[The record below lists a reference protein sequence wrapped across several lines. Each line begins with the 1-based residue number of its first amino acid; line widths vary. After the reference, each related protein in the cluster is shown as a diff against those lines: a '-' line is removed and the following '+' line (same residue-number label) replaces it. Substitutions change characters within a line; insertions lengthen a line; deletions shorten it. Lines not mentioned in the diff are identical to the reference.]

1 MLNTAI
7 NALDELVSLKNK
19 ELITIASRPGIGKST
34 LLLNIVN
41 SVSKQT
47 NNKILYFNFENS
59 KNSLLKKIKNNN
71 IEIID
76 TPNLSILDIEN
87 IIKTYKKEDIALV
100 AIDYLQLINMKNEV
114 SEISRELKSLALE
127 LNIPVVLISQLSSNS
142 KDIPTLI
149 DLRKN
154 GTLVQDS
161 DVIIF
166 LYNKESK
173 LNENIDLIVAKNRGG
188 SLGTIKIDM

>member
-1 MLNTAI
+1 MLNTGI

-59 KNSLLKKIKNNN
+59 QNSLLKKIKNNN

-154 GTLVQDS
+154 GALVQDS

-166 LYNKESK
+166 LYNKKSK

>member
-1 MLNTAI
+1 MLNTGI

-34 LLLNIVN
+34 LLLNIIN
-41 SVSKQT
+41 SVSKRT

-87 IIKTYKKEDIALV
+87 IIKTYRKEDIVLV

-154 GTLVQDS
+154 GALVQDS

-173 LNENIDLIVAKNRGG
+173 INENIDLIVAKNRGG

>member
-1 MLNTAI
+1 MLNTGI

-100 AIDYLQLINMKNEV
+100 AIDYIQLINMKNKV

-154 GTLVQDS
+154 GALVQDS

>member
-1 MLNTAI
+1 MLNTGI

-76 TPNLSILDIEN
+76 TPNLSISDIEN

-100 AIDYLQLINMKNEV
+100 AIDYIQLINMKNKV

-154 GTLVQDS
+154 GALVQDS

>member
-1 MLNTAI
+1 MLNTGI

-87 IIKTYKKEDIALV
+87 IIKTYRKEDIVLV

-154 GTLVQDS
+154 GALVQDS

-173 LNENIDLIVAKNRGG
+173 INENIDLIVAKNRGG

>member
-127 LNIPVVLISQLSSNS
+127 LNIPVVLISQLSSNN

-188 SLGTIKIDM
+188 SLGTIKIDI

>member
-1 MLNTAI
+1 MLNTGI

-59 KNSLLKKIKNNN
+59 QNSLLKKIKNNN

>member
-1 MLNTAI
+1 MLNTGI

-154 GTLVQDS
+154 GALVQDS

>member
-1 MLNTAI
+1 MLNTGI
-7 NALDELVSLKNK
+7 NVLDELVSLKNK

-154 GTLVQDS
+154 GVLVQDS

>member
-71 IEIID
+71 IEIKV
-76 TPNLSILDIEN
+76 LF
-87 IIKTYKKEDIALV
+87 K
-100 AIDYLQLINMKNEV
+100 IN
-114 SEISRELKSLALE
+114 
-127 LNIPVVLISQLSSNS
+127 
-142 KDIPTLI
+142 
-149 DLRKN
+149 
-154 GTLVQDS
+154 
-161 DVIIF
+161 
-166 LYNKESK
+166 
-173 LNENIDLIVAKNRGG
+173 
-188 SLGTIKIDM
+188 

>member
-1 MLNTAI
+1 MYLN
-7 NALDELVSLKNK
+7 
-19 ELITIASRPGIGKST
+19 
-34 LLLNIVN
+34 
-41 SVSKQT
+41 KQT

>member
-1 MLNTAI
+1 MLNTGI

-19 ELITIASRPGIGKST
+19 ELITIACRPGIGKST

-59 KNSLLKKIKNNN
+59 QNSLLKKIKNNN

-154 GTLVQDS
+154 GALVQDS

-166 LYNKESK
+166 LYNKKSK

>member
-7 NALDELVSLKNK
+7 NALDDLVSLKNK

-149 DLRKN
+149 ELRKN

>member
-1 MLNTAI
+1 MLNTAV

-100 AIDYLQLINMKNEV
+100 AIDYLQLINIKNEV

>member
-1 MLNTAI
+1 MLNTGI

-34 LLLNIVN
+34 LLLNIIN
-41 SVSKQT
+41 SVSKRT

-87 IIKTYKKEDIALV
+87 IIKTYRKEDIVLV

-149 DLRKN
+149 DLRKKWCISSRFRCN
-154 GTLVQDS
+154 N
-161 DVIIF
+161 IF
-166 LYNKESK
+166 
-173 LNENIDLIVAKNRGG
+173 V
-188 SLGTIKIDM
+188 

>member
-1 MLNTAI
+1 MLNTVI

>member
-1 MLNTAI
+1 MLNTGI

-76 TPNLSILDIEN
+76 TPNLSISD
-87 IIKTYKKEDIALV
+87 
-100 AIDYLQLINMKNEV
+100 
-114 SEISRELKSLALE
+114 RE
-127 LNIPVVLISQLSSNS
+127 
-142 KDIPTLI
+142 
-149 DLRKN
+149 
-154 GTLVQDS
+154 
-161 DVIIF
+161 
-166 LYNKESK
+166 YY
-173 LNENIDLIVAKNRGG
+173 
-188 SLGTIKIDM
+188 

>member
-1 MLNTAI
+1 MLNTAV

-59 KNSLLKKIKNNN
+59 KNSLIKKIKNNN

>member
-1 MLNTAI
+1 MLNTGI
-7 NALDELVSLKNK
+7 NVLDELVSLKNK

-154 GTLVQDS
+154 GALVQDS

-166 LYNKESK
+166 LYNKKSK

>member
-19 ELITIASRPGIGKST
+19 ELITIASKPGIGKST

-114 SEISRELKSLALE
+114 SEISRELKLLALE

>member
-1 MLNTAI
+1 MLNTAV

>member
-1 MLNTAI
+1 MLNTGI
-7 NALDELVSLKNK
+7 NVLDELVSLKNK
-19 ELITIASRPGIGKST
+19 ELITTASRPGIGKST

-154 GTLVQDS
+154 GALVQDS

-188 SLGTIKIDM
+188 SLGTIKINM

>member
-188 SLGTIKIDM
+188 SLRTIKIDM